1 MLIVA
6 TLFKN
11 DEVLLSNTNKVFR
24 INNIAYT
31 DTDEEGHLS
40 GYIEFVL
47 INTFDRID
55 QSTRGLI
62 NFKVELIT

>member
-40 GYIEFVL
+40 GCIEFVL

-62 NFKVELIT
+62 NFKVELIA